1 VLKAEEKLG
10 TTKERKEPTNK
21 MTKGYSQREIETR
34 VVKNFLDII
43 ILIEMKKQSG
53 LSGYDVIAF
62 VNETFGGMMSPGT
75 VYATL
80 YSIERKGLIK
90 GVPEGRKTVYKL
102 TDEGREVITQMMTD
116 FNKAIGEFAQKFLMI

>member
-1 VLKAEEKLG
+1 LG
-10 TTKERKEPTNK
+10 KPIESIEPTNK